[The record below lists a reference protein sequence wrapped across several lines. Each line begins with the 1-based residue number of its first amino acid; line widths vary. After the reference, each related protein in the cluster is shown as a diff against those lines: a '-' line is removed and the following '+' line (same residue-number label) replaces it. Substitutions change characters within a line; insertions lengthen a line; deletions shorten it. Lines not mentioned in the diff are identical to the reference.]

1 MCIRDRYGAYLGLQ
15 RSVTVGN
22 WKLILYP
29 KIPKA
34 RLYNVKRDP
43 LEMNDQADD
52 ESKAKIVKRLY
63 KRLQKL
69 QQATGD
75 TLDLN
80 AAFPNLG

>member
-1 MCIRDRYGAYLGLQ
+1 
-15 RSVTVGN
+15 
-22 WKLILYP
+22 
-29 KIPKA
+29 
-34 RLYNVKRDP
+34 
-43 LEMNDQADD
+43 MNDQADD

-75 TLDLN
+75 TLDLS

>member
-1 MCIRDRYGAYLGLQ
+1 
-15 RSVTVGN
+15 
-22 WKLILYP
+22 
-29 KIPKA
+29 
-34 RLYNVKRDP
+34 
-43 LEMNDQADD
+43 MNDQADD

>member
-1 MCIRDRYGAYLGLQ
+1 MYGAYLGLQ

-52 ESKAKIVKRLY
+52 ESKAKMVKRLY

-75 TLDLN
+75 SLDLN